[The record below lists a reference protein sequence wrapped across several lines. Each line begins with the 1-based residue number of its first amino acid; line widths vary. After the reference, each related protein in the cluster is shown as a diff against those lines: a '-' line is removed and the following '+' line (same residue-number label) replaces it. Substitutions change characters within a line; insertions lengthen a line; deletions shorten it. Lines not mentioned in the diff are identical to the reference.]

1 MSSYFRGMSCH
12 VMILGVLTVL
22 EVLLAAGGVTLA
34 QPGQG
39 QGILDGTESAEYN
52 HLVSNLGEEKVY
64 QCFPA
69 PDKL

>member
-1 MSSYFRGMSCH
+1 
-12 VMILGVLTVL
+12 MILGVLTVL